1 MLPSGVLRRLLF
13 SCLFGSCFRSF
24 FRGLLLRDALGSL
37 CGLAPEL
44 RKKVGKTDL
53 YIEDLKIETGMIH
66 GLVGPNGCGKTT
78 LLKLIM
84 GITAPDSGSID
95 YEGLKPSDITMMSQ
109 RPYLMHANVYDNIVY
124 PLKIRGEKIDVTKI
138 DELLDRAGI
147 LEIKDQYAGSL
158 SSGERQKLSF
168 LRAIVFR
175 PKMILMD
182 ETLSNLDADSEKLFR
197 EMMLE
202 RHREDGSTWLIV
214 SHQWDGMNELFDK
227 VHHMERGRIVK

>member
-1 MLPSGVLRRLLF
+1 MKIT
-13 SCLFGSCFRSF
+13 
-24 FRGLLLRDALGSL
+24 
-37 CGLAPEL
+37 EL
-44 RKKVGKTDL
+44 RKKIGKTDL
-53 YIEDLKIETGMIH
+53 YIEDLTIESGLIH

-95 YEGLKPSDITMMSQ
+95 YEGLEPSDITMMSQ
-109 RPYLMHANVYDNIVY
+109 RPYLMHKNVYDNIIY
-124 PLKIRGEKIDVTKI
+124 PLKLRGTRI
-138 DELLDRAGI
+138 DEKEINGLLDRAGL

-175 PKMILMD
+175 PKMVLMD
-182 ETLSNLDADSEKLFR
+182 ETLSNLDPDSEKLFK
-197 EMMLE
+197 EMILE

-214 SHQWDGMNELFDK
+214 SHQWDEMNELFDK
-227 VHHMERGRIVK
+227 VHHMEKGRIV

>member
-1 MLPSGVLRRLLF
+1 MRIT
-13 SCLFGSCFRSF
+13 
-24 FRGLLLRDALGSL
+24 
-37 CGLAPEL
+37 EL

-53 YIEDLKIETGMIH
+53 YIEDLKIESGMIH

-78 LLKLIM
+78 LLKVIM
-84 GITAPDSGSID
+84 GITEPDSGSID

-124 PLKIRGEKIDVTKI
+124 PLKIRGEKIDKAKI
-138 DELLDRAGI
+138 DKLLDRAGI
-147 LEIKDQYAGSL
+147 LGIKDQYAGSL

-197 EMMLE
+197 EMVLE

-214 SHQWDGMNELFDK
+214 SHQWDEMNELFDK
-227 VHHMERGRIVK
+227 VHHVEKGRIVK

>member
-1 MLPSGVLRRLLF
+1 MRIT
-13 SCLFGSCFRSF
+13 
-24 FRGLLLRDALGSL
+24 
-37 CGLAPEL
+37 EL
-44 RKKVGKTDL
+44 RKKIGKTDL
-53 YIEDLKIETGMIH
+53 YIEDLKIESGMIH

-84 GITAPDSGSID
+84 GITEPDSGAID

-109 RPYLMHANVYDNIVY
+109 RPYLMHASVYDNIVY
-124 PLKIRGEKIDVTKI
+124 PLKIRGERPDETMI

-168 LRAIVFR
+168 IRAIVFR

-182 ETLSNLDADSEKLFR
+182 ETLSNLEADSERLFR
-197 EMMLE
+197 EMVME

-214 SHQWDGMNELFDK
+214 SHQWDEMNELFDK
-227 VHHMERGRIVK
+227 VHHMEKGRIVE

>member
-1 MLPSGVLRRLLF
+1 MRIT
-13 SCLFGSCFRSF
+13 
-24 FRGLLLRDALGSL
+24 
-37 CGLAPEL
+37 EL
-44 RKKVGKTDL
+44 RKKIGKTDL
-53 YIEDLKIETGMIH
+53 YIEDLKIESGMIH

-84 GITAPDSGSID
+84 GITEPDSGSID
-95 YEGLKPSDITMMSQ
+95 LEGLGPTDITMMSQ

-124 PLKIRGEKIDVTKI
+124 PLKIRGEKIDVKKI
-138 DELLDRAGI
+138 DELLERVGL

-182 ETLSNLDADSEKLFR
+182 ETLSNLDQESEALFK
-197 EMMLE
+197 EMILE

-214 SHQWDGMNELFDK
+214 SHQWDEMNDLFDK
-227 VHHMERGRIVK
+227 VHHMEKGRIVEK

>member
-1 MLPSGVLRRLLF
+1 MRIT
-13 SCLFGSCFRSF
+13 
-24 FRGLLLRDALGSL
+24 
-37 CGLAPEL
+37 EL
-44 RKKVGKTDL
+44 RKRVGKTDL
-53 YIEDLKIETGMIH
+53 YVEDLKIESGMIH

-95 YEGLKPSDITMMSQ
+95 YEGLRPSDITMMSQ
-109 RPYLMHANVYDNIVY
+109 RPYLMHASVYDNIVY
-124 PLKIRGEKIDVTKI
+124 PLKIRGEKIDAAKI
-138 DELLDRAGI
+138 DELLERAGI
-147 LEIKDQYAGSL
+147 LEIRDQYAGSL

-197 EMMLE
+197 EIVME

-214 SHQWDGMNELFDK
+214 SHQWDEMNELFDK
-227 VHHMERGRIVK
+227 VHHMEKGRIVK

>member
-1 MLPSGVLRRLLF
+1 MRIT
-13 SCLFGSCFRSF
+13 
-24 FRGLLLRDALGSL
+24 
-37 CGLAPEL
+37 EL

-53 YIEDLKIETGMIH
+53 YVEDLKIESGMIH

-95 YEGLKPSDITMMSQ
+95 YEGLRPSDITMMSQ
-109 RPYLMHANVYDNIVY
+109 RPYLMHASVYDNIVY
-124 PLKIRGEKIDVTKI
+124 PLKIRGEKIDAAKI
-138 DELLDRAGI
+138 DELLERAGI

-168 LRAIVFR
+168 IRAIVFR

-197 EMMLE
+197 EMVME

-214 SHQWDGMNELFDK
+214 SHQWDEMNELFDK
-227 VHHMERGRIVK
+227 VHHMEKGRIVK

>member
-1 MLPSGVLRRLLF
+1 MRIT
-13 SCLFGSCFRSF
+13 
-24 FRGLLLRDALGSL
+24 
-37 CGLAPEL
+37 EL
-44 RKKVGKTDL
+44 RKKIGKTDL
-53 YIEDLKIETGMIH
+53 YVEDLNIESGMIH

-78 LLKLIM
+78 LLKVIM
-84 GITAPDSGSID
+84 GITEPDSGSID

-124 PLKIRGEKIDVTKI
+124 PLKIRGERPDETMI
-138 DELLDRAGI
+138 DELLNRAGI

-168 LRAIVFR
+168 IRAIVFR

-182 ETLSNLDADSEKLFR
+182 ETLSNLDADSERLFR
-197 EMMLE
+197 EMVME

-214 SHQWDGMNELFDK
+214 SHQWDEMNELFDK
-227 VHHMERGRIVK
+227 VHHMEKGRIVE

>member
-1 MLPSGVLRRLLF
+1 MPE
-13 SCLFGSCFRSF
+13 RSRF
-24 FRGLLLRDALGSL
+24 AMRIT
-37 CGLAPEL
+37 EL
-44 RKKVGKTDL
+44 RKKIGKTDL
-53 YIEDLKIETGMIH
+53 YIEDLKIESGMIH

-78 LLKLIM
+78 LLKMIM
-84 GITAPDSGSID
+84 GITEPDSGKID
-95 YEGLKPSDITMMSQ
+95 YEGLEPTDITMMSQ

-124 PLKIRGEKIDVTKI
+124 PLKIRGQQIDAKKI
-138 DELLDRAGI
+138 DELLERVGL

-182 ETLSNLDADSEKLFR
+182 ETLSNLDQESEALFK
-197 EMMLE
+197 EMILE

-214 SHQWDGMNELFDK
+214 SHQWDEMNDLFDK
-227 VHHMERGRIVK
+227 VHHMEKGRIVR